1 MTALCHP
8 LNLQICNKK
17 VSEGVG
23 SADCS
28 VAAGL
33 AVPLEAG
40 ERLMPSRVLTVIIGG
55 SVGRASLCGFVGI
68 GMRWG
73 AGRTQYSLVFF

>member
-28 VAAGL
+28 VA
-33 AVPLEAG
+33 VPLEAG
-40 ERLMPSRVLTVIIGG
+40 ERLMPSRALTVIIGG
-55 SVGRASLCGFVGI
+55 SVGRASLCGFVGT

-73 AGRTQYSLVFF
+73 AGRTRYSLVFF